1 MQRHRRL
8 CVLAKHLVAAVEEVE
23 VEDLYFFPNQPRSI
37 LPALTN
43 DMAQAKRD
51 IDVFGY
57 CLWANALSEEEIST
71 MARRLVAQAD
81 AEVRD
86 GLAKDGATH
95 FIGSIVNKGEEFEP
109 LLTHPEAEEL
119 LTHLLGEHYNLSTG
133 FAKIVKPGAVAET
146 LHTDQWWLP
155 PPQIRERGPGAM
167 ESQPEVRTGSITR
180 ELAYTTA
187 MHSGDHVATIA
198 DRDGGSPRTVSFIP
212 PCAANQAL
220 FCVSDFTE
228 TNGSTLLVPGSH
240 LAGRHPTKEEAKEG
254 GKAAGA
260 VALCAPAGTCIVFDS
275 RCWHMSGSYEGVE
288 ERKDS
293 NEEHREKDHSSAV
306 TVGQS
311 LKELLP
317 LDDSWVEPH
326 TGKPW
331 RLGVFMNYVGP
342 MIRQNENFA
351 LSMDPDVLARLSDAA
366 KARLGLKTWFGY
378 GHVGGGGESDKSK
391 KPGTGRA
398 KTHDGNFK
406 ERLKDTDDWIGRHQ
420 PGPRRLE

>member
-1 MQRHRRL
+1 MAGRRRDTRQCGYKRKL
-8 CVLAKHLVAAVEEVE
+8 SMLVKHLGFAAGDTVE
-23 VEDLYFFPNQPRSI
+23 VAGGDLRFFPNQPRSI

-43 DMAQAKRD
+43 DMTQAKRD

-57 CLWANALSEEEIST
+57 CLWANALSEDDIAA
-71 MARRLVAQAD
+71 MARRLVAQAE

-86 GLAKDGATH
+86 GLVQDGATH
-95 FIGSIVNKGEEFEP
+95 FIGSIINKGQEFEP

-155 PPQIRERGPGAM
+155 PPQIRERGPSAV

-180 ELAYTTA
+180 ELAYTAA

-198 DRDGGSPRTVSFIP
+198 AEDGSSPRAVSFIP
-212 PCAANQAL
+212 ACVANQAL

-228 TNGSTLLVPGSH
+228 TNGATLLVPGSH
-240 LAGRHPTKEEAKEG
+240 LAGRHPTKDEAKNG

-260 VALCAPAGTCIVFDS
+260 VPLCAPAGTCIVFDS
-275 RCWHMSGSYEGVE
+275 RCWHMSGSYSGAGEKQAGTGCESDKGTGGE
-288 ERKDS
+288 EIDS
-293 NEEHREKDHSSAV
+293 SSL
-306 TVGQS
+306 TVGQG
-311 LKELLP
+311 LKALLP
-317 LDDSWVEPH
+317 LDDTWVEPH

-351 LSMDPDVLARLSDAA
+351 LSASAPE
-366 KARLGLKTWFGY
+366 K
-378 GHVGGGGESDKSK
+378 
-391 KPGTGRA
+391 
-398 KTHDGNFK
+398 
-406 ERLKDTDDWIGRHQ
+406 
-420 PGPRRLE
+420 

>member
-1 MQRHRRL
+1 MAGRWCDRQCGYRRKL
-8 CVLAKHLVAAVEEVE
+8 SVLVKHLVFAAGDDVE
-23 VEDLYFFPNQPRSI
+23 VIDGGDLRFFPNQPRSI

-43 DMAQAKRD
+43 DMAQAKHD

-57 CLWANALSEEEIST
+57 CMWANALSEDEIAA
-71 MARRLVAQAD
+71 MATRLVSQAE

-95 FIGSIVNKGEEFEP
+95 FIGSIINKGEEFEP

-155 PPQIRERGPGAM
+155 PPQIRERGPAGAV

-180 ELAYTTA
+180 ELAYTAA
-187 MHSGDHVATIA
+187 MHSGDHVAMIA
-198 DRDGGSPRTVSFIP
+198 GEDGGSPRPVSFIP
-212 PCAANQAL
+212 MCAANQAL

-228 TNGSTLLVPGSH
+228 NNGSTLLVPGSH
-240 LAGRHPTKEEAKEG
+240 LAGRHPTKDEAKEG
-254 GKAAGA
+254 GKAVGA
-260 VALCAPAGTCIVFDS
+260 VPLCAPAGTCIVFDS
-275 RCWHMSGSYEGVE
+275 RCWHMSGSYPGVE
-288 ERKDS
+288 EEKEDTGCESDKGTGGEEIDS
-293 NEEHREKDHSSAV
+293 SSV
-306 TVGQS
+306 TVGQG
-311 LKELLP
+311 LKEALP
-317 LDDSWVEPH
+317 LDDWVETH

-351 LSMDPDVLARLSDAA
+351 LSVSAPEIDAERFFDPISDLSSFA
-366 KARLGLKTWFGY
+366 L
-378 GHVGGGGESDKSK
+378 S
-391 KPGTGRA
+391 
-398 KTHDGNFK
+398 N
-406 ERLKDTDDWIGRHQ
+406 
-420 PGPRRLE
+420 